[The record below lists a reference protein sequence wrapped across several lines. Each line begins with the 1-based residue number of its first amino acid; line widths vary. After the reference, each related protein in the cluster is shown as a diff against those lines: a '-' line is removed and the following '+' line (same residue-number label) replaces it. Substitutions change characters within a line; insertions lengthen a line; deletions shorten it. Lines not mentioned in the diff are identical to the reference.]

1 MELWEPRMLF
11 NSNRFSKGDTGAGV
25 KSLWTLCGE
34 SHEWKN
40 LPPLFSGRT
49 LRPVMMG
56 EFYLEPFSSLLQGAF
71 LELK

>member
-1 MELWEPRMLF
+1 M
-11 NSNRFSKGDTGAGV
+11 GV